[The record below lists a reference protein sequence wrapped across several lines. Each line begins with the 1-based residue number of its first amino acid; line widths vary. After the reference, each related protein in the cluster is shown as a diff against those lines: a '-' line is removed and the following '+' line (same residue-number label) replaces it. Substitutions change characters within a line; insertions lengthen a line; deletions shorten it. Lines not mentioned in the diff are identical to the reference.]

1 MPLWI
6 YFGKLHWSEFM
17 RTDDACGKIK
27 SRSHRHRLVPPNRYQ
42 LLFRMVKSNSL
53 KIMPHVQATANTVT
67 VQCGAQMTVKTTTQ
81 SIPPVP
87 RSYVT
92 QGELW
97 NSRIHQVLEIEAYRP
112 TTTQCLCHH
121 HTWLREGA
129 TSVQSLRLNI
139 MCGRTCYSRQVTAY
153 AANYWV
159 LSAKT
164 MKTVSSLE
172 GPYGHIRLPS
182 KIVTERRRGYVA
194 CWKTPLAIGTACA
207 AYYGMAGPPIKMT
220 KS

>member
-1 MPLWI
+1 M
-6 YFGKLHWSEFM
+6 
-17 RTDDACGKIK
+17 
-27 SRSHRHRLVPPNRYQ
+27 HRVS
-42 LLFRMVKSNSL
+42 V

-67 VQCGAQMTVKTTTQ
+67 VQCVAQMTVKTTTQ

-159 LSAKT
+159 AVCQNDEDGFLPGRP
-164 MKTVSSLE
+164 LR
-172 GPYGHIRLPS
+172 PYP
-182 KIVTERRRGYVA
+182 
-194 CWKTPLAIGTACA
+194 
-207 AYYGMAGPPIKMT
+207 PPIQNSDWKAT
-220 KS
+220 WLRGVLENTPGYRQGLRRILRNGGSANKNDKELGFHH